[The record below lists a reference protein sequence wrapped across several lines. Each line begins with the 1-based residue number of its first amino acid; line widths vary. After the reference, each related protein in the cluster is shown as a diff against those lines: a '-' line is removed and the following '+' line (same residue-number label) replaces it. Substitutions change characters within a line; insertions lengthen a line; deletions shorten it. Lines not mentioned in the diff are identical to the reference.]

1 LAGPFST
8 QPDLSIGTR
17 GTATSISTRF
27 GTSPIYGSDDL
38 IIGTFAH
45 EIHELELLEAKFY
58 ESGGTLEATNVRNSI
73 DNDLHPT
80 AWTHADEIVSTL
92 QKSGELAWP

>member
-1 LAGPFST
+1 MTTWGSYKN
-8 QPDLSIGTR
+8 
-17 GTATSISTRF
+17 RF
-27 GTSPIYGSDDL
+27 GQVVVKVNPNIYGSDDL

-80 AWTHADEIVSTL
+80 AWAHADEIVSTL